1 MTITIAIKSNTFI
14 LHPSG
19 AIFWEDRKALLIS
32 DVHLGKVSHFRKHGV
47 AIPNNAVSKNFTRLT
62 DVVDYFDPER
72 IFFLGDLF
80 HSSKNSEWHLFV
92 EWSDCCVAEIILIAG
107 NHDVIARENYD
118 EIAIKVF
125 KELEIDGF
133 LLTHHPTEREGF
145 FNFSGHIHP
154 GIELRGFGGQFLKLP
169 CFYKK
174 ENQMILPAFGE
185 FTGKYMILPEGN
197 DLVYAVT
204 KEEVIGVGKKE

>member
-1 MTITIAIKSNTFI
+1 MTITIKIKSQTFI

-19 AIFWEDRKALLIS
+19 ALFWEERKALLIS

-62 DVVDYFDPER
+62 DVVNYFDPESVV
-72 IFFLGDLF
+72 FLGDLF
-80 HSSKNSEWHLFV
+80 HSSKNSEWDLFV

-107 NHDVIARENYD
+107 NHDIIAKENYD
-118 EIAIKVF
+118 KIDVKVF
-125 KELEIDGF
+125 KELETDGF
-133 LLTHHPTEREGF
+133 LLTHHPIEREDF

-154 GIELRGFGGQFLKLP
+154 GIELRGFGGQSLKLP
-169 CFYKK
+169 CFFQK

-185 FTGKYMILPEGN
+185 FTGKYIMVPEEN

-204 KEEVIGVGKKE
+204 KDEVILIKKN